1 MISSRCASL
10 LLGLLFLCTW
20 SLDRIE
26 PPFAVLYDEEGRE
39 ALVHLQRLPEGATP
53 GDLLKT
59 LAGPILPGRR
69 EREAALRAR
78 LEALL
83 SP

>member
-1 MISSRCASL
+1 MSL
-10 LLGLLFLCTW
+10 HTPSLLGLLLLWTW

-39 ALVHLQRLPEGATP
+39 AQVHLQRLPKEVRP

-59 LAGPILPGRR
+59 LTGPILPGRK